1 MQYMRLVG
9 SILALA
15 VTAPPAAGQPPSAD
29 IWVAPFH
36 VAGDSMHVG
45 TPHNVTHRPGY
56 DNQPC
61 FLSGDSELLFVAAD
75 SSGQT
80 DVFRLNVTRG
90 QARRVT
96 FTPESEYSPTPL
108 APPGDGFVSVRVEAD
123 STQRLWQFDMDG
135 SNPRVIASEVDSVG
149 YFAWWDERTL
159 VVFVVG
165 TPHTLRLVDVATQR
179 ETVVARDI
187 GRSILEAPGGRG
199 VSFLSREGDGTY
211 AFQLLARPLPAG
223 EPRPLIDAVGGGQDA
238 AWIGET
244 LVMADGAKLF
254 AARPFEGPRW
264 REVADFAG
272 AGITTVTRIAVS
284 PDGPWIALVAAE
296 PAP

>member
-9 SILALA
+9 LILTLA
-15 VTAPPAAGQPPSAD
+15 VTVPPAIAQPPSVD
-29 IWVAPFH
+29 IWVADLQ
-36 VAGDSMHVG
+36 VTGDEIRLG
-45 TPHNVTHRPGY
+45 TPRNATHRPGY

-61 FLSGDSELLFVAAD
+61 FLAGGSELLFVAAD

-80 DVFRLNVTRG
+80 DVFRFDVVSNTTT
-90 QARRVT
+90 RVT

-108 APPGDGFVSVRVEAD
+108 AAPGDGFVTVRVEAD

-135 SNPRVIASEVDSVG
+135 SNPRLVASEVDSVG
-149 YFAWWDERTL
+149 YFAWWDEHTL

-165 TPHTLRLVDVATQR
+165 SPHTLRLVDVATQK

-187 GRSILEAPGGRG
+187 GRSILVAPGGRG
-199 VSFLSREGDGTY
+199 VSFLSREDDDTY
-211 AFQLLARPLPAG
+211 AFQLLPLPSTAG
-223 EPRPLIDAVGGGQDA
+223 GPRPLIEAVGDGQDA

-244 LVMADGAKLF
+244 LVMAGGAKLF
-254 AARPFEGPRW
+254 AARPFENSDW
-264 REVADFAG
+264 REIADFTG
-272 AGITTVTRIAVS
+272 AGITKVTRIAVS
-284 PDGPWIALVAAE
+284 PDRRRVALVATE

>member
-9 SILALA
+9 SVLALA
-15 VTAPPAAGQPPSAD
+15 VTTPPAAGQPPAAD
-29 IWVAPFH
+29 IWVSELRVTGDAIHLGAPR
-36 VAGDSMHVG
+36 
-45 TPHNVTHRPGY
+45 NVTRRPGY
-56 DNQPC
+56 ENQPC
-61 FLSGDSELLFVAAD
+61 FLAGGTEFLFVAAD

-80 DVFRLNVTRG
+80 DVFRFDLVSNTTNQVTRTG
-90 QARRVT
+90 
-96 FTPESEYSPTPL
+96 ESEYSPTPL
-108 APPGDGFVSVRVEAD
+108 TPPGDGFVTVRVEAD

-135 SNPRVIASEVDSVG
+135 SNPRVIVSEVDSVG

-159 VVFVVG
+159 IAFVVG
-165 TPHTLRLVDVATQR
+165 TPHTLRLVDVSTPS

-187 GRSILEAPGGRG
+187 GRSILVAPGGRG
-199 VSFLSREGDGTY
+199 VSFLSREDDGTY
-211 AFQLLARPLPAG
+211 AFRLLPLPLPAG

-272 AGITTVTRIAVS
+272 AGIATVTRIAVS
-284 PDGPWIALVAAE
+284 PDRRWVALVAVD
-296 PAP
+296 PVP